1 MELKILS
8 ANSCDLFLQPRL
20 RASPRH
26 DDTDRDSCAYL
37 QVIIQLSIPK
47 DCTPPAKLLS
57 LNASLVGYESIGFPR
72 GGFEQNQP
80 YCSKT
85 TIPAATDLRLEPGS
99 LYQFETTF
107 AVDHNTAPYQR
118 GKYGR
123 HHQKVH
129 VKATFP
135 GIISKKTLTAER
147 NFFFVQTVTQ
157 SGSFPYYYVHRSAAE
172 ALGPIFFGVRTQ
184 HLTVGGYLR
193 ITFSLASASPTV
205 RLHSLQLALQQ
216 QTTLKSRVRR
226 NYCEQPPLE
235 RFVFFEADEEQL
247 RPCISVPHVDGDEGG
262 DGATGEL
269 PLGEGNWITRLPSD
283 SEARAS
289 SLPGGDVAIHM
300 AHALELTIRFSDP
313 TLHDGEM
320 QTYRTAWGLILPSC
334 ACRWQSMRLPSYT
347 PHDSNPVPTTSRD
360 FWTGRNEH
368 ESHSQCVC
376 GETLET
382 LLQFEEEAKQ
392 AREPEAESE
401 IWRQMLDM
409 RLEQRLAQ
417 AARGRNARSASN
429 SPAVSRDISRRNSQ
443 DDAGSSSSSQP
454 GTPWGW
460 STPEGQRGR
469 SDSRMMERVRL
480 GLIDDEDEIE
490 FEVQARELLQGLEGE
505 LWQREWDRLNEQRQ
519 RRAKARNEYI
529 HLASAAASGAADE
542 REGWRTYATRSGT
555 SSRSVSRSGWRG
567 RKVTRDVS
575 VDDAALGSAGSAS
588 NSRLAPS
595 PDPPLQ
601 PPQQQRSASAS
612 PAMRLFQNTKNGLQ
626 AHAPKFSKS

>member
-8 ANSCDLFLQPRL
+8 ATSPDLFLQPRP
-20 RASPRH
+20 RSSPSQ
-26 DDTDRDSCAYL
+26 DDHERDPSAYL

-47 DCTPPAKLLS
+47 DSTPPAKLLS
-57 LNASLVGYESIGFPR
+57 LNVSLVGYESIGFPR

-80 YCSKT
+80 YCSKVA
-85 TIPAATDLRLEPGS
+85 IPEAADLRLEPGS

-135 GIISKKTLTAER
+135 GLFGKKTLDAER
-147 NFFFVQTVTQ
+147 NFFFIQTVMQ
-157 SGSFPYYYVHRSAAE
+157 SGSLPYYYVHRSAAD

-205 RLHSLQLALQQ
+205 RLHSLKLALLQ

-226 NYCEQPPLE
+226 NYAEQPPLE
-235 RFVFFEADEEQL
+235 RFPFFEAGDEELGACITAPTADGSPDGQDATL
-247 RPCISVPHVDGDEGG
+247 R
-262 DGATGEL
+262 
-269 PLGEGNWITRLPSD
+269 EGNWIARLPSD

-300 AHALELTIRFSDP
+300 AHALELVIQYSDP
-313 TLHDGEM
+313 TVHDGEV
-320 QTYRTAWGLILPSC
+320 QTYRASWGLILPSC

-347 PHDSNPVPTTSRD
+347 THDSNPVPKTSRD

-382 LLQFEEEAKQ
+382 LLQFEEEAKK
-392 AREPEAESE
+392 AKEPEAESE

-409 RLEQRLAQ
+409 RLQQRLAM
-417 AARGRNARSASN
+417 AARGRNGGRSVSN
-429 SPAVSRDISRRNSQ
+429 SPAVSRDISRRNSHE
-443 DDAGSSSSSQP
+443 DVRPSSSSSSQP
-454 GTPWGW
+454 GTPSGGAAG
-460 STPEGQRGR
+460 TAGGEQRGR
-469 SDSRMMERVRL
+469 TGSRLVDQVRL
-480 GLIDDEDEIE
+480 GLLDDEDELE
-490 FEVQARELLQGLEGE
+490 FELQARELLEGLEGQQ
-505 LWQREWDRLNEQRQ
+505 WQREWDRLQEQRQ

-529 HLASAAASGAADE
+529 NLANARAAQDAAGSGPASSDGGGVGGGGASAATATTAPSDPSAA
-542 REGWRTYATRSGT
+542 GSTTATAIQQQQQPQQHQQAQKSTGTTSSPALRFFQMRSGSSHSN
-555 SSRSVSRSGWRG
+555 SSR
-567 RKVTRDVS
+567 
-575 VDDAALGSAGSAS
+575 
-588 NSRLAPS
+588 
-595 PDPPLQ
+595 
-601 PPQQQRSASAS
+601 
-612 PAMRLFQNTKNGLQ
+612 
-626 AHAPKFSKS
+626 